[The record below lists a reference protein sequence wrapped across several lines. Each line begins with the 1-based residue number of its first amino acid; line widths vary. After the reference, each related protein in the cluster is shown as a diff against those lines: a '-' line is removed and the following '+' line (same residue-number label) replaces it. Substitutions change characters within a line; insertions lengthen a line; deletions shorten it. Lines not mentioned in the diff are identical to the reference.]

1 MTAPPEFAPDPR
13 RWKALAVTL
22 TAGFMSL
29 LDVSIVNT
37 ALPSMQRD
45 LHATNGGIQWV
56 VSGYALAFGLVL
68 VSGGRLGDAV
78 GRRRMFLIALAA
90 FVLTS
95 ALGGAAP
102 NETMLVIARLAQG
115 VAAGMLTPQNTGL
128 IQDLFRGPERGRAF
142 GMFGAVVGISTAV
155 GPVLGGVILAVFG
168 DPNGWRWIFY
178 VNVPIGVVAFGLALK
193 LLPKAPR
200 LQRKLRGEIDFVG
213 VVLLGLSVLG
223 VLLPLIQSEQGGL
236 AELWWLFPLAIVFG
250 VAFVRWEHRMVRLGR
265 PPLLDTRL
273 FTETPGYAPGATV
286 GAIYFCGF
294 AGIWLV
300 FAIFFQ
306 QGLGYTPLQ
315 SGLSV
320 TAFAL
325 GSSVSAAVAGRL
337 VGRWGRR
344 LTVTGLTLVAAGLLV
359 VAFVVGKVPADSTGF
374 AVALPLLIAG
384 IGGGMVISP
393 NTTLTLECVPTRL
406 AGVAGGALQTGQRI
420 GTAIG
425 TGVLASVFHA
435 VVTASGGQYQ
445 KALSVAMACSAGLT
459 LIALAV
465 ALAELTR
472 RKRRAALSEDERDD
486 RTAEISAAD
495 VHRS

>member
-1 MTAPPEFAPDPR
+1 MTQFVPDPR

-22 TAGFMSL
+22 TAGFMTL

-37 ALPSMQRD
+37 ALPTMQRD

-68 VSGGRLGDAV
+68 VSGGRLGDV
-78 GRRRMFLIALAA
+78 LGRRRMFLFALAA
-90 FVLTS
+90 FVITS
-95 ALGGAAP
+95 ALAGAAS
-102 NETMLVIARLAQG
+102 NETLLVTARLAQG
-115 VAAGMLTPQNTGL
+115 VAAGMLTPQNSGL
-128 IQDLFRGPERGRAF
+128 IQELFRGAERGRAF
-142 GMFGAVVGISTAV
+142 GMFGAVIGISTAV

-168 DPNGWRWIFY
+168 DPGGWRWVFY
-178 VNVPIGVVAFGLALK
+178 VNVPIGVVAFVLALK

-200 LQRKLRGEIDFVG
+200 LKKKLHEEIDFVG
-213 VVLLGLSVLG
+213 VVLLGAAVLG
-223 VLLPLIQSEQGGL
+223 VLLPLIESDQGGL
-236 AELWWLFPLAIVFG
+236 RKLWWLFPIAAVLGAVF
-250 VAFVRWEHRMVRLGR
+250 VWWEHRMVRR
-265 PPLLDTRL
+265 QRQPLLDTRL
-273 FTETPGYAPGATV
+273 FTETPGYAPGAAV

-320 TAFAL
+320 TPFAL
-325 GSSVSAAVAGRL
+325 GSAVAAAVAGRL
-337 VGRWGRR
+337 VNRWGRR
-344 LTVTGLTLVAAGLLV
+344 LTVAGLILVAVGLAVVALVVGQVPATDAGL
-359 VAFVVGKVPADSTGF
+359 AI
-374 AVALPLLIAG
+374 ALPLLIAG

-393 NTTLTLECVPTRL
+393 NTTLTLECVPTTM

-425 TGVLASVFHA
+425 TAVLAAVFRAA
-435 VVTASGGQYQ
+435 VTGSGGRFQV
-445 KALSVAMACSAGLT
+445 ALSVTMLCSVGLT
-459 LIALAV
+459 LIALGV
-465 ALAELTR
+465 ALAEMRGR
-472 RKRRAALSEDERDD
+472 RKRFALSAAERAE
-486 RTAEISAAD
+486 RAAEISSAD

>member
-1 MTAPPEFAPDPR
+1 
-13 RWKALAVTL
+13 
-22 TAGFMSL
+22 
-29 LDVSIVNT
+29 
-37 ALPSMQRD
+37 
-45 LHATNGGIQWV
+45 
-56 VSGYALAFGLVL
+56 
-68 VSGGRLGDAV
+68 
-78 GRRRMFLIALAA
+78 
-90 FVLTS
+90 
-95 ALGGAAP
+95 
-102 NETMLVIARLAQG
+102 
-115 VAAGMLTPQNTGL
+115 
-128 IQDLFRGPERGRAF
+128 
-142 GMFGAVVGISTAV
+142 VGISTAV

>member
-1 MTAPPEFAPDPR
+1 MSEYEPDPR

-22 TAGFMSL
+22 TAGFMGL

-37 ALPSMQRD
+37 ALPAMQKD

-68 VSGGRLGDAV
+68 VSGGRLGDAL
-78 GRRRMFLIALAA
+78 GRRKMFLIALAA

-95 ALGGAAP
+95 AMAGAAP
-102 NETMLVIARLAQG
+102 NEELLVTARLLQG

-128 IQDLFRGPERGRAF
+128 IQDLFRGAERGRAF

-168 DPNGWRWIFY
+168 DPGGWRWVFY
-178 VNVPIGVVAFGLALK
+178 VNVPIGALAFVLAMK

-200 LQRKLRGEIDFVG
+200 LEKKLRDEIDFVG
-213 VVLLGLSVLG
+213 VVLLGAAVLG
-223 VLLPLIQSEQGGL
+223 VLLPLIESDQDGL
-236 AELWWLFPLAIVFG
+236 RRLWWLFPIAVVLG
-250 VAFVRWEHRMVRLGR
+250 VAFVRWEHRLVRRGR
-265 PPLLDTRL
+265 QPLLDTRL
-273 FTETPGYAPGATV
+273 FTETPGYAPGAAV

-325 GSSVSAAVAGRL
+325 GSSASAAIAGRL
-337 VGRWGRR
+337 IGRWGRK
-344 LTVTGLTLVAAGLLV
+344 LTVTGLILVAVGLGVVALIVGQVPAKDAGL
-359 VAFVVGKVPADSTGF
+359 AM
-374 AVALPLLIAG
+374 ALPLLLAG

-393 NTTLTLECVPTRL
+393 NTTLTLECVPTTM

-425 TGVLASVFHA
+425 TAVLASVFHA
-435 VVTASGGQYQ
+435 AVSASGGKFQV
-445 KALSVAMACSAGLT
+445 ALSVAMLCSAGIILV
-459 LIALAV
+459 ALAL
-465 ALAELTR
+465 ALAELRGR
-472 RKRRAALSEDERDD
+472 RKRAAMTDAERAERAAEF
-486 RTAEISAAD
+486 SAAD

>member
-1 MTAPPEFAPDPR
+1 MSEFEPDPR

-22 TAGFMSL
+22 TAGFMGL

-37 ALPSMQRD
+37 ALPAMQKD
-45 LHATNGGIQWV
+45 LHATNSGIQWV

-68 VSGGRLGDAV
+68 VAGGRLGDAL

-95 ALGGAAP
+95 AMAGAAP
-102 NETMLVIARLAQG
+102 NDELLVTARLMQG

-128 IQDLFRGPERGRAF
+128 IQDLFRGAERGRAF

-168 DPNGWRWIFY
+168 DPGGWRWVFY
-178 VNVPIGVVAFGLALK
+178 VNVPIGALAFVLAMK
-193 LLPKAPR
+193 LLPKAPG
-200 LQRKLRGEIDFVG
+200 LQRKLREEIDFVG
-213 VVLLGLSVLG
+213 VVLLGAAVLG
-223 VLLPLIQSEQGGL
+223 VLLPLIESDQDGL
-236 AELWWLFPLAIVFG
+236 RRLWWLFPIAVVLG
-250 VAFVRWEHRMVRLGR
+250 VVFVRWEHRLVRRGR
-265 PPLLDTRL
+265 QPLLDTRL
-273 FTETPGYAPGATV
+273 FTGTPGYAAGAAV

-337 VGRWGRR
+337 IGRWGRK
-344 LTVTGLTLVAAGLLV
+344 LTVTGLILVIAGLCV
-359 VAFVVGKVPADSTGF
+359 VAFVVGRVPAEDAGL
-374 AVALPLLIAG
+374 AMVLPLLLAG

-393 NTTLTLECVPTRL
+393 NTTLTLECVPTTM

-425 TGVLASVFHA
+425 TAVLASVFHA
-435 VVTASGGQYQ
+435 AVSASGGRFQS
-445 KALSVAMACSAGLT
+445 ALPVAMLCSAGIV
-459 LIALAV
+459 LIALV
-465 ALAELTR
+465 LALAELRGR
-472 RKRRAALSEDERDD
+472 RKRAALSDAER
-486 RTAEISAAD
+486 AERAAEFSAAD